1 MLFRYEIFRRECGN
15 NTPLEGNDGSKAD
28 EGRDHL
34 NRGNSHAYFHAPLIV
49 SLSQLRRSSSLMVV
63 VSDLSHF
70 YVYQHAML
78 ISPRSADVQRLSK
91 VTLQ

>member
-1 MLFRYEIFRRECGN
+1 
-15 NTPLEGNDGSKAD
+15 
-28 EGRDHL
+28 
-34 NRGNSHAYFHAPLIV
+34 
-49 SLSQLRRSSSLMVV
+49 V